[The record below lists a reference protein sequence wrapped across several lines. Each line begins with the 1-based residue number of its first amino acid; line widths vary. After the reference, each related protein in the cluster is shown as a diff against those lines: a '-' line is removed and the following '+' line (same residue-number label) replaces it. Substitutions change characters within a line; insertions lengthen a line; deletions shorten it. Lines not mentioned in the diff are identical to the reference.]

1 MKLYET
7 IKAAV
12 TARQAAEGFGIGVNK
27 HGMTLCPFHD
37 DHHPSLKLDKRYYC
51 FACGESGDVIDFTA
65 KYFGISLQSAAIKLA
80 RDFGIDPR
88 PPAQL
93 NIPMPDAEQFRET
106 EPPCILSLAQDL
118 QRYCRWKREFA
129 PDTPEEPWND
139 RFVESCRNLSHTE
152 YLLDCALEA
161 GCAA

>member
-1 MKLYET
+1 MNLFTT

-12 TARQAAEGFGIGVNK
+12 TTRQAAESVGIGVTR
-27 HGMTLCPFHD
+27 HGMARCPFHD
-37 DHHPSLKLDKRYYC
+37 DHNPSLKLDKRYYC

-65 KYFGISLQSAAIKLA
+65 RFFGISLHSAAIKLA

-88 PPAQL
+88 PPTQL
-93 NIPMPDAEQFRET
+93 NIPMPDAEQFREP
-106 EPPCILSLAQDL
+106 EPPCILLLAQDL
-118 QRYCRWKREFA
+118 QRYRRWKREFA
-129 PDTPEEPWND
+129 PDTPEEPWDD
-139 RFVESCRNLSHTE
+139 RFVESCRNLCYTE

>member
-1 MKLYET
+1 MSLFQT

-12 TARQAAEGFGIGVNK
+12 TTRQAAESFGLEVSK
-27 HGMTLCPFHD
+27 DGMALCPFHE

-51 FACGESGDVIDFTA
+51 FACEVSGDVIDFTA
-65 KYFGISLQSAAIKLA
+65 KFFGISMHSAAIKLA

-88 PPAQL
+88 PPTQMQFA
-93 NIPMPDAEQFRET
+93 IPDAEPFQEP
-106 EPPCILSLAQDL
+106 EPPCILYLAQDMQKL
-118 QRYCRWKREFA
+118 RRWKREYA
-129 PDTPEEPWND
+129 PEDPEEPWDD
-139 RFVESCRNLSHTE
+139 RFVEACGKLSHAE

>member
-12 TARQAAEGFGIGVNK
+12 TARQAAESFGLVVTRN
-27 HGMTLCPFHD
+27 GMARCPFHD
-37 DHHPSLKLDKRYYC
+37 DHTPSLKLDKRYYC

-65 KYFGISLQSAAIKLA
+65 KFFGISGYSAAIKLA

-88 PPAQL
+88 PPTQL
-93 NIPMPDAEQFRET
+93 QIPMSDAEQFREA

-118 QRYCRWKREFA
+118 QRYRRWKREFA
-129 PDTPEEPWND
+129 PDTPEEPWDD

>member
-1 MKLYET
+1 MNLFTT

-12 TARQAAEGFGIGVNK
+12 TTRQAAESFGIGVNR
-27 HGMTLCPFHD
+27 HGMARCPFHD
-37 DHHPSLKLDKRYYC
+37 DHNPSLKLDKRYYC

-65 KYFGISLQSAAIKLA
+65 RFFGISLHSAAIKLA

-88 PPAQL
+88 PPTQL
-93 NIPMPDAEQFRET
+93 NIPMPDAEQFREP
-106 EPPCILSLAQDL
+106 EPPCILLLAQDL
-118 QRYCRWKREFA
+118 QRYRRWKREFA
-129 PDTPEEPWND
+129 PDTPEEPWDD
-139 RFVESCRNLSHTE
+139 RFVESCRNLCYTE

>member
-27 HGMTLCPFHD
+27 HGMALCPFHD

-65 KYFGISLQSAAIKLA
+65 KFFDISLHSAAIKLA

-88 PPAQL
+88 PPTQL
-93 NIPMPDAEQFRET
+93 NTPVPDAEQFRES
-106 EPPCILSLAQDL
+106 ESPCILLLAQDL
-118 QRYCRWKREFA
+118 QRYRRWKREYA
-129 PDTPEEPWND
+129 PESPEKPWDD
-139 RFVESCRNLSHTE
+139 RFVASCRNLCHTE

>member
-1 MKLYET
+1 MNLYEN

-12 TARQAAEGFGIGVNK
+12 TTRQAAESFGLAVDK
-27 HGMTLCPFHD
+27 HGMARCPFHN

-65 KYFGISLQSAAIKLA
+65 KFFGISVHSAAIKLA

-88 PPAQL
+88 PPTQM
-93 NIPMPDAEQFRET
+93 NIPVPNAEPFQEE
-106 EPPCILSLAQDL
+106 EPPCIFSLSQDL
-118 QRYCRWKREFA
+118 QRYRRWKREYA
-129 PDTPEEPWND
+129 PEDSEEPWDD
-139 RFVESCRNLSHTE
+139 RFIEACQELSHTE

>member
-1 MKLYET
+1 MNLYET

-12 TARQAAEGFGIGVNK
+12 TARQAAESFGLAVNW
-27 HGMTLCPFHD
+27 HGMALCPFHD
-37 DHHPSLKLDKRYYC
+37 DHNPSLKLDKRYYC

-65 KYFGISLQSAAIKLA
+65 RFFGISGHSAAIKLA

-88 PPAQL
+88 PPTQL
-93 NIPMPDAEQFRET
+93 HIPVPDAEQFREP

-118 QRYCRWKREFA
+118 QRYRRWKREYA
-129 PDTPEEPWND
+129 PEDPEEFWDD
-139 RFVESCRNLSHTE
+139 RFVASCRNLSYAE

>member
-1 MKLYET
+1 MNLYET

-12 TARQAAEGFGIGVNK
+12 TTRQAAESFGLTVNQ
-27 HGMTLCPFHD
+27 HRMTLCPFHD

-65 KYFGISLQSAAIKLA
+65 KFFGISGHSAAIKLA
-80 RDFGIDPR
+80 WDFGIDPR
-88 PPAQL
+88 PPAEL
-93 NIPMPDAEQFRET
+93 NIPVPDAEQFQKA
-106 EPPCILSLAQDL
+106 EPPCILSLAQDV
-118 QRYCRWKREFA
+118 QRYRRWKRDYA
-129 PDTPEEPWND
+129 PDKPGQPYDD
-139 RFVESCRNLSHTE
+139 RFVASCRNLSYAE

>member
-1 MKLYET
+1 MSLFQT

-12 TARQAAEGFGIGVNK
+12 TTRQAAESFGLAVDK
-27 HGMTLCPFHD
+27 SGMALCPFHD

-65 KYFGISLQSAAIKLA
+65 KFFGISMHSAAIKLA

-88 PPAQL
+88 SPTRL
-93 NIPMPDAEQFRET
+93 NIPIPDAEPFW
-106 EPPCILSLAQDL
+106 EPEQPCIFALVEDL
-118 QRYCRWKREFA
+118 QRYRRWKREYA
-129 PDTPEEPWND
+129 PEDPEEPWDN
-139 RFVESCRNLSHTE
+139 RFVEACREMSHAE

>member
-12 TARQAAEGFGIGVNK
+12 TARQAAESFGIGVNK
-27 HGMTLCPFHD
+27 HGMALCPFHD
-37 DHHPSLKLDKRYYC
+37 DHNPSLKLDKRYYC

-93 NIPMPDAEQFRET
+93 NIPMPDAEQFRES
-106 EPPCILSLAQDL
+106 ESPCILLLAQDL
-118 QRYCRWKREFA
+118 QRYRRWKREFA
-129 PDTPEEPWND
+129 PDTPEGPWDD